1 MIAFSALSGLFLIAF
16 AAATIFPMQS
26 EVALTSLILTGK
38 FSPFALVAVASVGN
52 TLGSITNWFLG
63 RGIEHFRNR
72 SWFPI
77 SAVALDRSS
86 RWYRKYGRWSLLLSW
101 MPLFGD
107 GLTVAA
113 GVLRE
118 PFLPFVV
125 LVFVAKAG
133 RYVALALA
141 TLGIVG

>member
-1 MIAFSALSGLFLIAF
+1 MVFSALTGLFLIAF

-26 EVALTSLILTGK
+26 EAALVGLILTQK
-38 FSPFALVAVASVGN
+38 FSLFTLVAVASIGN

-63 RGIEHFRNR
+63 RGIEHFRDR
-72 SWFPI
+72 PWFPV
-77 SAVALDRSS
+77 SAKALDRSS
-86 RWYRKYGRWSLLLSW
+86 RWYLKYGKWSLLLSW

-118 PFLPFVV
+118 PLLPFVV
-125 LVFVAKAG
+125 LVFVAKTG
-133 RYVALALA
+133 RYIALVLA